1 LNRLERSCK
10 IKLDLMSGTFWRCV
24 EHGKMIAQKMFN
36 NWDEVGTIMRKLIST
51 GLNLRPKWHEDHWEY
66 E

>member
-1 LNRLERSCK
+1 
-10 IKLDLMSGTFWRCV
+10 
-24 EHGKMIAQKMFN
+24 MIAQKMFN